1 MKIISKTLKIV
12 SLCFLCGIVTQVQAE
27 EIRAAVAGHFI
38 LPFQELA
45 RLFERQTGHKVI
57 PTAKSNGMLYKE
69 LKTGTVYD
77 IFLSADVQTVLNIEQ
92 DGFGVLNT
100 RFSYA
105 FGRLALW
112 SADPKLI
119 DSKGE
124 ILKKGNFKHLLI
136 PHTERAGYGVA
147 AKQALNKLGYWEA
160 VEDKLI
166 MYDDAAGL
174 LDRIRTGEAELGFM
188 PYALLNPTKK
198 IEGSLWIV
206 PPKLYGNLEHQAILL
221 KHGENS
227 QAAKDFLQLLKT
239 PVARNIMESF
249 GYSNPL

>member
-1 MKIISKTLKIV
+1 M
-12 SLCFLCGIVTQVQAE
+12 QVQAE

-45 RLFERQTGHKVI
+45 GLFERQTGHKVI
-57 PTAKSNGMLYKE
+57 PTAKSNGMLYNE
-69 LKTGTVYD
+69 LKAGTVYD
-77 IFLSADVQTVLNIEQ
+77 IFLSADVATVLNIES
-92 DGFGVLNT
+92 DDLGVLKT

-112 SADPKLI
+112 SPDPKLI
-119 DSKGE
+119 DAKGE
-124 ILKKGNFKHLLI
+124 VLKTGNFKHILI

-147 AKQALNKLGYWEA
+147 AKQALNKLGVWDS
-160 VEDKLI
+160 VENKLI

-174 LDRIRTGEAELGFM
+174 LDRIRAGEAELGFV
-188 PYALLNPTKK
+188 PFALLNPRKK

-221 KHGENS
+221 KHGEHS
-227 QAAKDFLQLLKT
+227 EAAKAFLQFLKT
-239 PVARNIMESF
+239 PIAYSIIESF
-249 GYSNPL
+249 GYNPP